1 MILCIMGHYAQRLG
15 KQRRPA
21 RLSHLQ
27 MTGGMERPQSSFSET
42 ELSLFAVLRAVLVT
56 VTSFAFS
63 CFLLL

>member
-1 MILCIMGHYAQRLG
+1 
-15 KQRRPA
+15 
-21 RLSHLQ
+21 